1 MFKRKGVRYATRIA
15 ILSAMSIVLMIFE
28 FPLPFVPSF
37 YKIDLSEVPVLV
49 GGFAMGPVA
58 GLIIEFIKIIGNLCI
73 TGTTTSFVGELGNF
87 LIGISYVVPAA
98 LIYKYHKTFKGAIV
112 ANLVGILSLA
122 IMGGLVNALI
132 LLPAY
137 SYFMGLEMS
146 VLINMGS
153 KVNPL
158 INNLTTFILFGVV
171 PFNLIKGF
179 VVSLIVIV
187 IYKRISFLLKDKEEE
202 E

>member
-1 MFKRKGVRYATRIA
+1 MFKRKGVRYITRIA
-15 ILSAMSIVLMIFE
+15 ILSAMAIILMLFE

-58 GLIIEFIKIIGNLCI
+58 GLLIEFIKILGNLCI
-73 TGTTTSFVGELGNF
+73 TGTTTSFIGELGNF

-98 LIYKYHKTFKGAIV
+98 LIYKYHKTFKGAII
-112 ANLVGILSLA
+112 ANVVGILSLA
-122 IMGGLVNALI
+122 ATGGIVNAII

-137 SYFMGLEMS
+137 SYFMGIEMS

-158 INNLTTFILFGVV
+158 ISNLPTFILFGVV

-179 VVSLIVIV
+179 AVSVIVIV
-187 IYKRISFLLKDKEEE
+187 IYKRISFLLKDKEEN
-202 E
+202 